1 MLGIMLRHQRR
12 RLEEDCLT
20 AVLLIKRAE
29 VSPLGR
35 GPPLSSSLT
44 TRNSGPTL
52 AVFIFKWL
60 SSWAGFSQQTQ
71 GEGGKKTT
79 HLAWIELFLVQ
90 TESILADRG
99 GASNSQDKM
108 IKSNFP

>member
-12 RLEEDCLT
+12 RLEEDRLT

-35 GPPLSSSLT
+35 GPPLSSCLT

-71 GEGGKKTT
+71 GEGG
-79 HLAWIELFLVQ
+79 
-90 TESILADRG
+90 G
-99 GASNSQDKM
+99 GNYTFGLD
-108 IKSNFP
+108 